1 MSTESNLH
9 GDDFEPS
16 GVALLLIDVVNDFDF
31 PEGDCLL
38 AAARPMADH
47 IVDLRRRAEK
57 VNIPIIYANDNFG
70 KWRSDFQSI
79 INHCLHDDAKGRDVV
94 RRLQPGTDHY
104 FILKPRHSAFF
115 STSLEILLRR
125 LGVQTVI
132 LTGVAGNNCIL
143 FTAND
148 AYLRELNVIVP
159 EDCIASN
166 SHEDNDQ
173 ALRLMKQILKAD
185 TRPSTWMTI
194 DELQRM
200 ARSTSSERRETQQA
214 SNSPPATSNTT

>member
-1 MSTESNLH
+1 MSTEYNLH

-16 GVALLLIDVVNDFDF
+16 AVALLLIDVVNDFDF
-31 PEGDCLL
+31 PEGDRLL
-38 AAARPMADH
+38 AAAIPIARQ
-47 IVDLRRRAEK
+47 IVSLRHRAEQAG
-57 VNIPIIYANDNFG
+57 IPIIYANDNFG
-70 KWRSDFQSI
+70 KWRSDFQAI
-79 INHCLHDDAKGRDVV
+79 VKHCLHHDAKGRELVNL
-94 RRLQPGTDHY
+94 LQPGPEHY

-132 LTGVAGNNCIL
+132 LAGVAGNNCIL

-166 SHEDNDQ
+166 SPEDNSQ
-173 ALRLMKQILKAD
+173 ALILMHQILKAD
-185 TRPSTWMTI
+185 TRPSSWLTESQLR
-194 DELQRM
+194 DLAKQPDSAEP
-200 ARSTSSERRETQQA
+200 SSNETFNA
-214 SNSPPATSNTT
+214 MKGG